1 MPPHNAPKVSLR
13 GQIPPFF
20 VMEVMRAAAERERA
34 GLEVLHL
41 EVGQPSTGAP
51 KGAIEAAQRALVTDK
66 LGYTEAL
73 GIPALRHAIAGW
85 YRTRY
90 GVDVPAGRVVATMG
104 SSGAFQLGFLAA
116 FDPGDRV
123 AMASPSYPAYRH
135 TLTAIGVEPVE
146 IEAGPDTR
154 FQPTVAMLEKL
165 DRPIQ
170 GLIVASPANPTGT
183 MLSRAEL
190 TELSAWCDANGVRLV
205 SDEIYHG
212 LTYGQ
217 EAVTAAEVSERAL
230 VVNSFSKYF
239 SMTGWRL
246 GWMVVPD
253 ELLRSVECLAQNL
266 FISAPT
272 LAQVA
277 GLAAFD
283 CTAELDGHV
292 ARYARNRTLLLRELP
307 KAGFD
312 KLAPADG
319 AFYIYADVSSM
330 TDDSEAFCK
339 RLLAD
344 TGVAATPGIDFD
356 PARGRRF
363 MRFSF
368 AGSEDI
374 IAEAARRLI
383 AWRG

>member
-1 MPPHNAPKVSLR
+1 MKVSKR
-13 GQIPPFF
+13 GNVPPFF
-20 VMEVMRAAAERERA
+20 VMEVMRAAFARERA

-51 KGAIEAAQRALVTDK
+51 AAVREAAKAALDADK
-66 LGYTEAL
+66 LGYTDAL
-73 GIPALRHAIAGW
+73 GIPPLREAIAGW
-85 YRTRY
+85 YRDRY
-90 GVDVPAGRVVATMG
+90 GITVPAGRVAVTTG

-146 IEAGPDTR
+146 LETGPNHR
-154 FQPTVAMLEKL
+154 FQPTVELLEKL
-165 DRPIQ
+165 DKPIQ

-190 TELSAWCDANGVRLV
+190 TALARWCEANGVRLV

-212 LTYGQ
+212 LTYGP
-217 EAVTAAEVSERAL
+217 EAVTAAEVSPHAL

-253 ELLRSVECLAQNL
+253 DLLRSVECLAQNL

-272 LAQVA
+272 LSQMAAV
-277 GLAAFD
+277 AAFG

-292 ARYARNRTLLLRELP
+292 ARYARNRELLLRELP
-307 KAGFD
+307 RAGFT

-319 AFYIYADVSSM
+319 AFYVYADVSDM
-330 TDDSEAFCK
+330 TDDSEAFCQ
-339 RLLAD
+339 RLLAE
-344 TGVAATPGIDFD
+344 TGIAATPGVDFD

-363 MRFSF
+363 VRFSF
-368 AGSEDI
+368 AGAEDTV
-374 IAEAARRLI
+374 AEAARRLI
-383 AWRG
+383 VWRTET